1 MSSGQAPARAL
12 THDRAVVVATPGAE
26 PDPGPDGYAAL
37 VLLDTGAALSRP
49 GLRVA
54 EEVLRRWFAAAAL
67 VRPAQEGGRVLI
79 VGDSDIREVQALI
92 RWDPHGYAD
101 RELAERVELH
111 LPPAVRTAQLTG
123 PAGAAQE
130 LVDAV
135 VAEVGERLLRRSGP
149 LLGSDDAVT
158 WLLAVS
164 IGDGGHLTAA
174 LQRAQSARSLRKA
187 PVVGVRMDPV
197 TLR

>member
-1 MSSGQAPARAL
+1 M
-12 THDRAVVVATPGAE
+12 
-26 PDPGPDGYAAL
+26 L
-37 VLLDTGAALSRP
+37 V
-49 GLRVA
+49 
-54 EEVLRRWFAAAAL
+54 
-67 VRPAQEGGRVLI
+67 

-130 LVDAV
+130 LVDVV
-135 VAEVGERLLRRSGP
+135 VAEVGGRLLRRSGP